1 VELEEPGIA
10 VDDVMSSDVIF
21 ADVVVLD
28 PVPKLN
34 DSVGVGVASEVGV
47 VSEVGVAASEV
58 VVASEVGKVGE
69 SELWL
74 AAVLEG
80 VLISLFV
87 AQHAGV
93 PSG

>member
-1 VELEEPGIA
+1 VGLEEPGIA
-10 VDDVMSSDVIF
+10 VDDVASSDVIF

-34 DSVGVGVASEVGV
+34 DSAGVGVASEVGV
-47 VSEVGVAASEV
+47 TSEVGE
-58 VVASEVGKVGE
+58 VGE
-69 SELWL
+69 SELWP

-80 VLISLFV
+80 VLISLLV

-93 PSG
+93 PFG